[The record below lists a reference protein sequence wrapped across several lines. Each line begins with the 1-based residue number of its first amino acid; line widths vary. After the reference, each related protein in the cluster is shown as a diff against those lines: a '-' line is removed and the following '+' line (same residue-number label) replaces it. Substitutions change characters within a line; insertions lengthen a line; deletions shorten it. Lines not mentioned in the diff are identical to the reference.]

1 MIGHSEYAWVIDS
14 SGHTRDI
21 LDTDPGP
28 ATSATESSFSV
39 MLATTVKTVLDG
51 AVTQKDRALSPSASL
66 SAPS

>member
-1 MIGHSEYAWVIDS
+1 MLFVAGYLALTRAPAPAEYAWVIDS

-39 MLATTVKTVLDG
+39 MLSATVEDVLR
-51 AVTQKDRALSPSASL
+51 QK
-66 SAPS
+66 